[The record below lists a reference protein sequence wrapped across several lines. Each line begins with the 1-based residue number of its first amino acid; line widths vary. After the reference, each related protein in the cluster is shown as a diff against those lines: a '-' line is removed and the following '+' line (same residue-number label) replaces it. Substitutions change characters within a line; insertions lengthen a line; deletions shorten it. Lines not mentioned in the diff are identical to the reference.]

1 MASESGATVPP
12 PPDPSQLEQRGE
24 PAQAVP
30 PPVAFAEGV
39 WRRVWTRPDPHLAD
53 VGFTGEY
60 LVAGMRLLIAV
71 LLVYIPLGLHRHA
84 LMRENL
90 TPVLVFIA
98 GALIEAL
105 LVYSAVQRH
114 WGRLWIG
121 FASSLVDVS
130 LVSGALAILLVLDLP
145 LAATN
150 STLIYPFYF
159 LAIGATSLRYDAR
172 ICLLTGLLA
181 VGQYGTVLYV
191 ARTYWD
197 LGNQSQ
203 ALEFGR
209 FNSADQIG
217 RLVLLLAATGLA
229 VTLVVRAR
237 EASMLSMRDR
247 LTGLLNRGVFD
258 VRLEEEAERAA
269 RNGAP
274 VAVAMIDVDHFKD
287 FNDTHGHAGGDRALR
302 ALALLLARSFRS
314 SDIVTRYG
322 GEEFAV
328 ILPGMAA
335 DRVGE
340 RLEVLRRS
348 VEEIRLGLSAGSSE
362 AGFTVSI
369 GVAVWP
375 EDGADIHAAV
385 AIADA
390 RLYQAKQLGRNRVVF
405 RHEPVDAPP
414 APGDRPAVA

>member
-1 MASESGATVPP
+1 MSRSEDTPDLATDSPLPAV
-12 PPDPSQLEQRGE
+12 GE
-24 PAQAVP
+24 PVGTSGQRAAV
-30 PPVAFAEGV
+30 AGGV
-39 WRRVWTRPDPHLAD
+39 WERVWARPDPHLAD

-84 LMRENL
+84 LIRENL

-98 GALIEAL
+98 GALLEAL

-114 WGRLWIG
+114 WGRSWIG

-130 LVSGALAILLVLDLP
+130 LVSGALAILLLLDLP

-172 ICLLTGLLA
+172 ICLLTGCCAIAQYSAVVYLA
-181 VGQYGTVLYV
+181 
-191 ARTYWD
+191 RSFWD
-197 LGNQSQ
+197 LGSQSSTQ
-203 ALEFGR
+203 EFGR
-209 FNSADQIG
+209 FNPADQVG

-237 EASMLSMRDR
+237 EASVLSMRDR

-258 VRLEEEAERAA
+258 VRLEEEADRAQ
-269 RNGAP
+269 RNGGP
-274 VAVAMIDVDHFKD
+274 VAVAMIDVDRFKD
-287 FNDTHGHAGGDRALR
+287 FNDTHGHAGGDRALQ
-302 ALALLLARSFRS
+302 ALARLLARSFRA

-328 ILPGMAA
+328 ILPGMGA
-335 DRVGE
+335 DRVTE
-340 RLEVLRRS
+340 RLEAFRRS
-348 VEEIRLGLSAGSSE
+348 VEEVRLDVRSAPSE
-362 AGFTVSI
+362 VGFTVSI

-390 RLYQAKQLGRNRVVF
+390 RLYRAKQLGRNRVVF
-405 RHEPVDAPP
+405 RDPQEEPPP
-414 APGDRPAVA
+414 DPGDRTGLA